1 MYIIIIMFVVTT
13 LVSTL
18 FMQNIENL
26 NTGHSPHVLWT
37 VCIYYYVQEVRLD
50 KPLRERKNVSFVD
63 CYTCQRRVKWG
74 AMLQHVF
81 TDTCVKW
88 RVLEILVQFF
98 FFFHYENASGC
109 LSRNPYPLK
118 LNWKNSIL
126 HDRRHYVHALCE
138 RLWNIS
144 FFFFF
149 SLFIFFPS
157 LCSIERDCGKFCG
170 SGVSH
175 VALVCDSWTMEEK
188 GKVLWSMVLCY
199 LYTFA

>member
-98 FFFHYENASGC
+98 FFFSLRERIRLP
-109 LSRNPYPLK
+109 LSKSVPFEIKLK
-118 LNWKNSIL
+118 ELYTAWSETLCTCIMWKIME
-126 HDRRHYVHALCE
+126 Y
-138 RLWNIS
+138 

-149 SLFIFFPS
+149 SLSSSSS
-157 LCSIERDCGKFCG
+157 LLFVRS
-170 SGVSH
+170 
-175 VALVCDSWTMEEK
+175 K
-188 GKVLWSMVLCY
+188 GTVGNFVVLGWA
-199 LYTFA
+199 TWR